1 MKQSDMEEASQMCT
15 YLQDISEIEMKEEG
29 LKQIGDINL
38 NITLKPEQWTRILEQ
53 VFSTSILYIYFFF
66 FFLWEFGPG

>member
-1 MKQSDMEEASQMCT
+1 MDS
-15 YLQDISEIEMKEEG
+15 KEEV

-53 VFSTSILYIYFFF
+53 VLFSNPYFKYFLY
-66 FFLWEFGPG
+66 LL

>member
-53 VFSTSILYIYFFF
+53 VLFSNTFASYFLY
-66 FFLWEFGPG
+66 LQ